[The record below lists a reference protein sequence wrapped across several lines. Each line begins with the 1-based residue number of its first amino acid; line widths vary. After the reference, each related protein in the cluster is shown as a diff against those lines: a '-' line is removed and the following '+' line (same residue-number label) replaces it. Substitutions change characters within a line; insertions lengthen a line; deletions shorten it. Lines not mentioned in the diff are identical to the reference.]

1 MARRAPVRILFYVP
15 RDLRS
20 GASRITPVHSQ
31 AIAAADEFTPREVL
45 EALERVRTSQ
55 TLSSSEKLVQ
65 FLSFVVETTVSGNAR
80 HLKET
85 IIGISVFGRT
95 PDYDPKSDSV
105 VRSQAWRLRSKLNE
119 YYQTEGAD
127 DHLIIDIARGSY
139 VPMFVRRDPP
149 AGTSEIAVVGFRY
162 TR

>member
-1 MARRAPVRILFYVP
+1 MARRAPLRILPYVL

-20 GASRITPVHSQ
+20 GASRIIPVHSQ

-55 TLSSSEKLVQ
+55 TLSGSEKLVQ
-65 FLSFVVETTVSGNAR
+65 FLSFVVETTLSGNAR

-95 PDYDPKSDSV
+95 PDYDPKSDCV

-119 YYQTEGAD
+119 YYQTEGAED
-127 DHLIIDIARGSY
+127 TLIIDVPRGCY
-139 VPMFVRRDPP
+139 VPTFVRRDPP
-149 AGTSEIAVVGFRY
+149 AGTPEIAAVGFRY
-162 TR
+162 TW

>member
-1 MARRAPVRILFYVP
+1 MARRAPLRILSCVP

-20 GASRITPVHSQ
+20 GASRIIPVQPQ
-31 AIAAADEFTPREVL
+31 ATAAGEEFTPREVL
-45 EALERVRTSQ
+45 EALERVRRSQ
-55 TLSSSEKLVQ
+55 TLSGSEKLVQ
-65 FLSFVVETTVSGNAR
+65 FLSFVVETTLSGNAR

-85 IIGISVFGRT
+85 IIGVSVFGRT

-119 YYQTEGAD
+119 YYQGEGAD
-127 DHLIIDIARGSY
+127 DPLIIDIPRGCY
-139 VPMFVRRDPP
+139 VPVFARRDPL
-149 AGTSEIAVVGFRY
+149 AGTSEIAAVGFRY

>member
-1 MARRAPVRILFYVP
+1 
-15 RDLRS
+15 LRS

-31 AIAAADEFTPREVL
+31 AIAAADEFTPGEVL

-85 IIGISVFGRT
+85 IIGVSVFGRT
-95 PDYDPKSDSV
+95 PDYDPKSDSI

-149 AGTSEIAVVGFRY
+149 GTSEIAVVGFRY

>member
-1 MARRAPVRILFYVP
+1 MARRAPLRILSCVP

-20 GASRITPVHSQ
+20 GASRIIPVQPQ
-31 AIAAADEFTPREVL
+31 ATAAGDEFTPREVL
-45 EALERVRTSQ
+45 EALERVRRSQ
-55 TLSSSEKLVQ
+55 TLSGSEKLVQ
-65 FLSFVVETTVSGNAR
+65 FLSFVVETTLSGNAR

-85 IIGISVFGRT
+85 IIGVSVFGRT

-119 YYQTEGAD
+119 YYQGEGTD
-127 DHLIIDIARGSY
+127 DPLIIDIPRGCY
-139 VPMFVRRDPP
+139 VPVFARRDPL
-149 AGTSEIAVVGFRY
+149 AGTSEIAAVGFRY